1 MARRTFISV
10 AMVVVFA
17 AACLFGLGWIA
28 LNMGLHGPWSN
39 EFALNA
45 EFASANGLVP
55 QAEVRVSGVHVG
67 TVLTITDS
75 SDGGALVK
83 MALQPNIR
91 LIGGSYWDFIDHQTA
106 LTDKSLAEAATMAGF
121 TTKEV
126 IARFLPYT
134 TKSRLPQ
141 HTRAVIRPKTLLGEK
156 FVELV
161 RPQSSAEPYLQS
173 EATIP
178 KAQTGQAIEID
189 DILNAMDAPTRQAMS
204 ESFRQLGVAL
214 DGRQQDLSAAL
225 GPLDS
230 TMTNLRPLARVGES
244 RAKELDRIL
253 TNLNTIMQALADEQ
267 DQLGHLVDSGDTVMS
282 GIAARDQ
289 ALAGTVRNGAA
300 AFGSLDQAF
309 SGVTAADRASLQK
322 SPSTIAAGRRTLS
335 LTNAQVDQLL
345 PELLLG
351 QITYPNDQLNIS
363 DSESLT
369 LAAEWIS
376 AFSHADAAGIH
387 SLRITGLTPSK
398 QTTGSALPGV
408 GIPNGGPA
416 VPQDLAD
423 LLLMQLGNG
432 R

>member
-1 MARRTFISV
+1 MARRTFVSV
-10 AMVVVFA
+10 LLVVAFA
-17 AACLFGLGWIA
+17 AACLFGLGYIA

-67 TVLTITDS
+67 TVLTISDA

-83 MALQPNIR
+83 MALQPNIQLR
-91 LIGGSYWDFIDHQTA
+91 QD
-106 LTDKSLAEAATMAGF
+106 
-121 TTKEV
+121 
-126 IARFLPYT
+126 
-134 TKSRLPQ
+134 
-141 HTRAVIRPKTLLGEK
+141 TRAVIRPKTLLGEK

-161 RPQSSAEPYLQS
+161 RPQSSDQGYLPS
-173 EATIP
+173 GATIP
-178 KAQTGQAIEID
+178 KTQTSQAIEID
-189 DILNAMDAPTRQAMS
+189 DILNAMDAQTRQAMS

-214 DGRQQDLSAAL
+214 DGRQQDVSAAL
-225 GPLDS
+225 QPLDS
-230 TMTNLRPLARVGES
+230 TMTNLRPLARVGAS
-244 RAKELDRIL
+244 RAQELDRIL

-267 DQLGHLVDSGDTVMS
+267 DQLGRLVNSGDTVMS

-300 AFGSLDQAF
+300 VFGSLDQAF
-309 SGVTAADRASLQK
+309 NGVTAADRASLQK
-322 SPSTIAAGRRTLS
+322 SPATIAAGRRTLN

-351 QITYPNDQLNIS
+351 QITYPNDQLNVT
-363 DSESLT
+363 DAESLT

-387 SLRITGLTPSK
+387 SLRITGINPSAET
-398 QTTGSALPGV
+398 TTGNGLPG
-408 GIPNGGPA
+408 GGSAGGAPT

-423 LLLMQLGNG
+423 LLLMQLGSAP
-432 R
+432 

>member
-91 LIGGSYWDFIDHQTA
+91 LRQD
-106 LTDKSLAEAATMAGF
+106 
-121 TTKEV
+121 
-126 IARFLPYT
+126 
-134 TKSRLPQ
+134 
-141 HTRAVIRPKTLLGEK
+141 TRAVIRPKTLLGEK

-282 GIAARDQ
+282 GIAARDR

-416 VPQDLAD
+416 VPQDLTD